1 MSEENSKAD
10 INSVTLNRNDNSG
23 LCVETRTCDERPT
36 AILNFA
42 DLAYEWFSQRIV
54 GFPADGVPR
63 LGVNYMGNTAP
74 NDVILVEQVIASLDC
89 KTTESARVHANE
101 LFKSLGAALMGY
113 EPPDTL
119 MVWSGNYIPKS
130 LNAALVRI
138 GHDYVL
144 HLPAEGARNLSK
156 LNQHGQMNLEERHLL
171 LVEGNGHAF
180 KREVNI
186 LADIAGEI
194 RIPNSI
200 NSPYHNKIRRAA
212 PVFCG
217 DVDFINLPPTGSIDR
232 RIFPSRFLDNG
243 WDYADYTKFRH
254 EVLHP
259 LQLQKFAAYLLAKAH
274 EAYEDGINI
283 SVAKNLIKEWRYY
296 HDVVQRFYSEMCEV
310 VSGAYIRNTELFRF
324 FEAYCEFKGYRY
336 LGTLSSNI

>member
-1 MSEENSKAD
+1 MKIYI
-10 INSVTLNRNDNSG
+10 IN
-23 LCVETRTCDERPT
+23 
-36 AILNFA
+36 
-42 DLAYEWFSQRIV
+42 Y
-54 GFPADGVPR
+54 
-63 LGVNYMGNTAP
+63 Y
-74 NDVILVEQVIASLDC
+74 
-89 KTTESARVHANE
+89 
-101 LFKSLGAALMGY
+101 
-113 EPPDTL
+113 
-119 MVWSGNYIPKS
+119 
-130 LNAALVRI
+130 
-138 GHDYVL
+138 
-144 HLPAEGARNLSK
+144 LSK